1 MPSPTRRELLAGIA
15 APAAAM
21 LARPAAALAGPG
33 RGSSPRPDDASATGS
48 TGSAVVVGS
57 GVFGVWTA
65 WHLRRAGH
73 EVTLIDAWGAGNARA
88 SSGGESRVTRA
99 AYGPD
104 EIYSRWARESL
115 PEWKALAA
123 RSGQA
128 LFHEC
133 GVLWLGKSN
142 EARLTASHAT
152 LTRLG
157 VPHQILDRAE
167 IGRRWPQMSLDGI
180 DAALFE
186 PEGGALLARRAV
198 AALAD
203 ELARAGVRRVVARV
217 VTPKPRD
224 GRLEAIE
231 TTSGERIAGDRFVF
245 ACGPWLGKL
254 FPEIVG
260 GRLFV
265 TRQEVLFFG
274 PPAGDA
280 RFSCEAFPIWM
291 VGDFYGIPDLESR
304 GFKIANDLHGPRI
317 DPDTEE
323 RVPSA
328 AAIAEAK
335 AFLAARFPALAGAP
349 LVEARICQYENS
361 ANGDLLIDRHPE
373 ATNAVL
379 VGCGSG
385 HGFKHGPSVGAL
397 AARLASDES
406 AATDPRLTL
415 ATKATEQRRAV
426 H

>member
-1 MPSPTRRELLAGIA
+1 MPPFESTRRQLLAGLA
-15 APAAAM
+15 VPAAAM
-21 LARPAAALAGPG
+21 MVRSSPLAAA
-33 RGSSPRPDDASATGS
+33 ATGH
-48 TGSAVVVGS
+48 SAVVVGA
-57 GVFGVWTA
+57 GVFGVWSA
-65 WHLRRAGH
+65 WHLRKRGYA
-73 EVTLIDAWGAGNARA
+73 VTLVDAWGPGNARA

-104 EIYSRWARESL
+104 EIYTRWARESL
-115 PEWKALAA
+115 PEWKTLAV

-133 GVLWLGKSN
+133 GVLWLGKST
-142 EARLTASHAT
+142 EARLTASRET

-157 VPHQILDRAE
+157 VPHQMLDRAE
-167 IGRRWPQMSLDGI
+167 IGRRWPQMSLEGVE
-180 DAALFE
+180 AALFE

-203 ELARAGVRRVVARV
+203 ELERDGVRRVVARV
-217 VTPKPRD
+217 RTPVAKG
-224 GRLEAIE
+224 GRIEAVE
-231 TTSGERIAGDRFVF
+231 SEAGERIVADCFVF
-245 ACGPWLGKL
+245 ACGPWMGKL
-254 FPEIVG
+254 FPEVVG

-265 TRQEVLFFG
+265 TRQEILFFG
-274 PPAGDA
+274 PPPGDA
-280 RFSCEAFPIWM
+280 RFSTKAFPIWM

-304 GFKIANDLHGPRI
+304 GFKVANDAHGPRI

-335 AFLAARFPALAGAP
+335 AFLAGRFPALAGAP

-373 ATNAVL
+373 AANAVL

-385 HGFKHGPSVGAL
+385 HGFKHGPAVGAF
-397 AARLASDES
+397 AARLAHDLA

-415 ATKATEQRRAV
+415 ATKATVQQRAV